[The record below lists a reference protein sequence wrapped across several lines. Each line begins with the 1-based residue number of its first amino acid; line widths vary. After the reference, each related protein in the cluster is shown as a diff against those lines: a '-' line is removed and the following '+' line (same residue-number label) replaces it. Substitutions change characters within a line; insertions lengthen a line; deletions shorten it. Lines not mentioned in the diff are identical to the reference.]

1 MGNRFNKV
9 SYHHLE
15 NHVLLR
21 MLKHLK
27 SNPLK
32 AVNNNKADVNR
43 ILKSQ
48 YLALIESYL
57 DKRVLNEIISI
68 ISKSKPK
75 VEKLFKKF

>member
-1 MGNRFNKV
+1 MENPFNKV

-21 MLKHLK
+21 LLKHLK
-27 SNPLK
+27 SNHLK

-48 YLALIESYL
+48 YLALIENYL
-57 DKRVLNEIISI
+57 DKRVLNEII
-68 ISKSKPK
+68 
-75 VEKLFKKF
+75 